1 MISNKKGFTLI
12 ELLVVIAI
20 IGILAAILLPALA
33 RAREAARRSSCQ
45 NNLKQWGIICK
56 MFANESKGEM
66 WPYCSIDHTNTGFSG
81 TKRMAAAMGMWQVYP
96 EYCTDVMINACPSAG
111 RYDEYKATDFTLAR
125 NVLGGCD
132 SSVVLY
138 ATTNNEKDNP
148 CYGKQAAPLSSTPFD
163 AGPLARFYDCGLNP
177 NACAPYWHTDLYLG
191 KFTDVRSYRYFGRMI
206 EQSWMTNTVADY
218 YVAGG
223 FIMGASGTAPA
234 GTSPATYRDLSSNI
248 YWQNRNNDFTVTLPS
263 GKVITIRRLREGIER
278 FCITDINNPSGSAQ
292 AQSSIVVMYDE
303 SRAYNA
309 GGGGVDANRFN
320 HIPGGM
326 NMLFMDGHVEWG
338 RYHGHDAWPVNEF
351 AYEYPVGITSGMDFP

>member
-66 WPYCSIDHTNTGFSG
+66 WPYCSFDHTNTD
-81 TKRMAAAMGMWQVYP
+81 TDIANKKMAAAMGMWQVYP
-96 EYCTDVMINACPSAG
+96 EYCTDVMINGCPSAG
-111 RYDEYKATDFTLAR
+111 RYDDYKATDFTLAR

-132 SSVVLY
+132 VNVVTY

-148 CYGKQAAPLSSTPFD
+148 CYGKEAAPRVVE
-163 AGPLARFYDCGLNP
+163 PLVGSGTARARFYDCGLNP
-177 NACAPYWHTDLYLG
+177 NACAPYWHTDLYTSR
-191 KFTDVRSYRYFGRMI
+191 FTDVRSYRYFGRMI
-206 EQSWMTNTVADY
+206 EQSWMTNTLDDY
-218 YVAGG
+218 YAVGCY
-223 FIMGASGTAPA
+223 IMGSGTYNTTDNSIRWANRDKDF
-234 GTSPATYRDLSSNI
+234 SP
-248 YWQNRNNDFTVTLPS
+248 TLPS

-278 FCITDINNPSGSAQ
+278 FCITDINNPAGAAQ

-326 NMLFMDGHVEWG
+326 NILFMDGHVEWG
-338 RYHGHDAWPVNEF
+338 RYHGHDAWPGNEF